1 MPYDCVWAMDDD
13 VSPEENCLEEMM
25 KYLDKDARVCVAC
38 RGDENYVDYAITGYD
53 LKTLRYYH
61 FEDCKRNK
69 LDSRDITTPY
79 VEVKDMVFEGPLFTM
94 DLIKEIGLPDKGY
107 FILFDD
113 TDYAHRACQRTSIR
127 YITGAKLHKKVFPPK
142 VEGAPWGWKSYYK
155 LRNSVYFEK
164 KYGENFRVKYLRAI
178 IRLGD
183 LFLRAVL
190 RKRFKRAKWIV
201 RAYIDGVKG
210 RMGRTY
216 EPSQIIS
223 D

>member
-1 MPYDCVWAMDDD
+1 M
-13 VSPEENCLEEMM
+13 
-25 KYLDKDARVCVAC
+25 
-38 RGDENYVDYAITGYD
+38 IT
-53 LKTLRYYH
+53 
-61 FEDCKRNK
+61 E
-69 LDSRDITTPY
+69 PY
-79 VEVKDMVFEGPLFTM
+79 VEIKDMVFEGPLFTM
-94 DLIKEIGLPDKGY
+94 DIIKEIGLPDKGY

-113 TDYAHRACQRTSIR
+113 TDYAHRACQKTSIR
-127 YITGAKLHKKVFPPK
+127 YVTGAKLHKKVFPPK

-164 KYGENFRVKYLRAI
+164 KYGENLQVRYLRAI
-178 IRLGD
+178 LRLGD
-183 LFLRAVL
+183 LFVRAIF

-216 EPSQIIS
+216 EPNQIIS